1 MKMYHLVEAESLW
14 ALSQRGAV
22 NLPQVKELQD
32 RLRAAGHDLGASD
45 GWYGQKTANAVRA
58 YQEANGLK
66 VDGDAGPQ
74 TLAKLGMAS
83 AQQTKAVATS
93 PEKTAAKPA
102 PRKTS
107 TEPKNNKTNSQPARR
122 SDQSMDDYM
131 KQVGATR
138 PATSDELDSSNT
150 YTNKWTKIA
159 KEQKVFEK
167 KYTNWFNNYKTTL
180 KNGKNFNAF
189 VVVGRV
195 NVYGDEESSDIYVPL
210 TIDPNKLKKIT
221 NDKKM
226 IAFWT
231 ALWNDDEESALK
243 ALEAGSGE
251 KLSSLNSLAVTA
263 GTSQVFNPVLRRM
276 WREFIEENDIEPET
290 KISMTLKTR
299 YNQNLQFGHYS
310 KRYYG

>member
-32 RLRAAGHDLGASD
+32 KLRAAGHDPGASD

-74 TLAKLGMAS
+74 TLAKLGMAG
-83 AQQTKAVATS
+83 AQKTKAVATP
-93 PEKTAAKPA
+93 PEKTAAKPT
-102 PRKTS
+102 PRQTA
-107 TEPKNNKTNSQPARR
+107 TEPPDEPPARR

-131 KQVGATR
+131 KQIGATR
-138 PATSDELDSSNT
+138 PAATDELDSVNT
-150 YTNKWTKIA
+150 YPNYAKIL
-159 KEQKVFEK
+159 KDQKVLEK
-167 KYTNWFNNYKTTL
+167 KYTDWFNNYNTTL
-180 KNGKNFNAF
+180 KNSKNFDAF

-195 NVYGDEESSDIYVPL
+195 NVHGDEESSDIYAQI

-226 IAFWT
+226 IKFWT
-231 ALWNDDEESALK
+231 ALWNDDEEAALK
-243 ALEAGSGE
+243 ALEAGSGA
-251 KLSSLNSLAVTA
+251 KFKSLNSLDVYA
-263 GTSQVFNPVLRRM
+263 GTSKVFDPVLRRM
-276 WREFIEENDIEPET
+276 WREFVEENNIKPET
-290 KISMTLKTR
+290 KISITLKTR
-299 YNQNLQFGHYS
+299 YNQNLSFAHYS
-310 KRYYG
+310 KTYYG